1 MDQNSNCFRI
11 SYHTRAINH
20 HCKQQRTQQG
30 HSSAVPECLLFEPV
44 QWNSAQ
50 RQRNLHL
57 HHKLQPTVYL
67 PKEQYLQKYL
77 CENSSENS
85 DTKVYSRSF
94 AKIKSI
100 SKFIQTL
107 VLRYEV
113 SIRVLHCLEPTAWE
127 DEAVYDKIG
136 HL

>member
-1 MDQNSNCFRI
+1 MSTYDKTPLATVLNLCVMNMPRYLINTAWSKKMIHNPQDVSDTKNHTWCIKGYKNI
-11 SYHTRAINH
+11 SKK
-20 HCKQQRTQQG
+20 C
-30 HSSAVPECLLFEPV
+30 S
-44 QWNSAQ
+44 
-50 RQRNLHL
+50 
-57 HHKLQPTVYL
+57 
-67 PKEQYLQKYL
+67 QKYL